1 MKLYT
6 QPVGAKISKQLKK
19 DFDER
24 CLKIKISKSGVLR
37 YLFDSFA
44 KGNIDI
50 NSEDLLGFEMEFV
63 KSVNEE
69 DKEPFIVKISK
80 TSYEELEKKLVE
92 IGINKTFAFTYL
104 MTQFTTGKIRIKNDL
119 WS

>member
-6 QPVGAKISKQLKK
+6 QPVGVKVSKQLKK

-24 CLKIKISKSGVLR
+24 CNRIKISKSGVLR
-37 YLFDSFA
+37 WLLESFA
-44 KGNIDI
+44 KGNVEL
-50 NSEDLLGFEMEFV
+50 NSEDLLAFEIEFV

-80 TSYEELEKKLVE
+80 NSYEELEKKLVE
-92 IGINKTFAFTYL
+92 VGVNKTFIFTYL
-104 MTQFTTGKIRIKNDL
+104 MTQFSTGKIRIKNDL